1 MRGSVAPIIGSQP
14 LQTTR
19 LDRTLKYA
27 LVQSRDELMP
37 QSNSGLIHI
46 EYQTGSD
53 GPLNF
58 FKIWASTRG
67 CPSIVVELTQ
77 DGLCFIWGK
86 LHRMEIVDAV
96 LK

>member
-46 EYQTGSD
+46 EYQPG
-53 GPLNF
+53 
-58 FKIWASTRG
+58 
-67 CPSIVVELTQ
+67 LTA
-77 DGLCFIWGK
+77 
-86 LHRMEIVDAV
+86 R
-96 LK
+96 